1 MDIAAIIPAAATLFN
16 FEQQRLEISIPQA
29 ALRNNARGYIPPE
42 QWDEGINAL
51 LLNYNFSGSYS
62 RDRSENGT
70 THKSYFLGLNS
81 GVNLGAWRLR
91 DYSTWNYYNSDEN
104 RHSEWEHIN
113 TYLERT
119 VIPLKGRLT
128 VGDSYTSSEIFDSLP
143 FRGAQI
149 A

>member
-1 MDIAAIIPAAATLFN
+1 
-16 FEQQRLEISIPQA
+16 
-29 ALRNNARGYIPPE
+29 
-42 QWDEGINAL
+42 
-51 LLNYNFSGSYS
+51 
-62 RDRSENGT
+62 
-70 THKSYFLGLNS
+70 
-81 GVNLGAWRLR
+81 AWRLR

-149 A
+149 ASDDNMLPDSMKGFAPTIRGIAKSNAQVTIKQNGYSLYQSYVPPGAFAINDLFPTSSSGDLTVEVKETDGSISRYSVPYSAVPL